1 MEVRRLG
8 LTDVDVELLLHA
20 QRGVCAICGKR
31 FRPGRPPQRDHDHR
45 TGAVRGLLCVYCN
58 RTLGTLHEDRAWLRS
73 AVDYLDNGQAHV
85 KAALGRTVYVPDSP
99 GAAGLIQEAP

>member
-1 MEVRRLG
+1 MEVTRLG
-8 LTDVDVELLLHA
+8 LTQTQVDLLLIA
-20 QRGVCAICGKR
+20 QDGKCAICGKR

-45 TGAVRGLLCVYCN
+45 TGAIRGLLCTFCN
-58 RTLGTLHEDRAWLRS
+58 RTIGTLHEDRVWLRS

-85 KAALGRTVYVPDSP
+85 KATLGRTVYVPDSP